1 MDIELL
7 SEMHTKLS
15 QAVQLYDHLLNEQL
29 SQRTYS
35 SPAPQAQAQTP
46 YQAQNQWEPQQTASP
61 STTAIPYSP
70 TYNRTHLVH
79 QQSQWTH
86 AAPSVHQMAY
96 NAIPAVS
103 SPVVQY
109 QPPQQ
114 QQTYQT
120 LPPVTVQPY
129 QAQPQTQPSAPP
141 QTVTS
146 PPPVPTSASPTV
158 TSMPGVLPH
167 VQTPTLSRH
176 ASLAHRPA
184 SMAFSP
190 QRAGTG
196 LHRSATIS
204 SAASYTPHPQ
214 QTYTPTAQQQSAQA
228 PAQPQHAQP
237 HQVPVQVPVF
247 PTAPTNAPAT
257 YSLFGAP
264 QVPAQQPREE
274 PKEALLIEL

>member
-1 MDIELL
+1 MN
-7 SEMHTKLS
+7 TKLS

-35 SPAPQAQAQTP
+35 SPAPQSQVQTP
-46 YQAQNQWEPQQTASP
+46 YQAQNQWELRRTASP
-61 STTAIPYSP
+61 STSAISYNPSYNQ
-70 TYNRTHLVH
+70 TYTVP
-79 QQSQWTH
+79 QQSQWTP
-86 AAPSVHQMAY
+86 ASPSAHQTAY
-96 NAIPAVS
+96 NAAPAVS
-103 SPVVQY
+103 SPTMQY
-109 QPPQQ
+109 QAPQQ
-114 QQTYQT
+114 QQAYQT

-141 QTVTS
+141 QTA
-146 PPPVPTSASPTV
+146 PLSAPPTV
-158 TSMPGVLPH
+158 ASMPGISPS

-176 ASLAHRPA
+176 VSLAHRPA
-184 SMAFSP
+184 SMAFPP

-204 SAASYTPHPQ
+204 SASSYTPHPQ
-214 QTYTPTAQQQSAQA
+214 QTYTQIAPHQQQQQQQHSMQT
-228 PAQPQHAQP
+228 PAQPQHVQP

>member
-1 MDIELL
+1 MN
-7 SEMHTKLS
+7 TKLS

-35 SPAPQAQAQTP
+35 SPAPQAQVQMQTP
-46 YQAQNQWEPQQTASP
+46 YQAQNQWDLRRTASP
-61 STTAIPYSP
+61 STSYNP
-70 TYNRTHLVH
+70 TYNQTHTVP
-79 QQSQWTH
+79 QQSQWTPVTPSAH
-86 AAPSVHQMAY
+86 QTTYNAAP
-96 NAIPAVS
+96 AVT

-109 QPPQQ
+109 QTPQQ
-114 QQTYQT
+114 HQTYQS

-146 PPPVPTSASPTV
+146 PPPVPISAPPTV
-158 TSMPGVLPH
+158 TSTPGVWTPM
-167 VQTPTLSRH
+167 QTPTLSRH
-176 ASLAHRPA
+176 VSLAHRPS
-184 SMAFSP
+184 SMAAFPP

-196 LHRSATIS
+196 LHRSSTIS
-204 SAASYTPHPQ
+204 SSATSYTAHPQ
-214 QTYTPTAQQQSAQA
+214 QTTYNPIAQQQQQSAQT
-228 PAQPQHAQP
+228 PAQPQQQHVQP

-264 QVPAQQPREE
+264 QVPVQQPREE

>member
-1 MDIELL
+1 M

-35 SPAPQAQAQTP
+35 SPAPQSQAP
-46 YQAQNQWEPQQTASP
+46 YQAQNRWSPRRTASP
-61 STTAIPYSP
+61 TTTTTAYNS
-70 TYNRTHLVH
+70 TYNPTPAVP
-79 QQSQWTH
+79 QQPQWTPA
-86 AAPSVHQMAY
+86 AAPVQPMAY
-96 NAIPAVS
+96 NPAPAVS

-114 QQTYQT
+114 QRTFQT
-120 LPPVTVQPY
+120 LPPITVQPY
-129 QAQPQTQPSAPP
+129 QPQPTQSSAPP

-146 PPPVPTSASPTV
+146 PPVPISAPPTV
-158 TSMPGVLPH
+158 ASIPGVHPPA
-167 VQTPTLSRH
+167 QAPTLSRH
-176 ASLAHRPA
+176 ASLAHRPT
-184 SMAFSP
+184 STAFPP
-190 QRAGTG
+190 QRTGTG
-196 LHRSATIS
+196 LHRSTTIS
-204 SAASYTPHPQ
+204 ATTSHAPHPQ
-214 QTYTPTAQQQSAQA
+214 PTYTPVPEQQ
-228 PAQPQHAQP
+228 PVQPSIAQP

-264 QVPAQQPREE
+264 PVPAQQPREE

>member
-1 MDIELL
+1 
-7 SEMHTKLS
+7 MHTKLS

-29 SQRTYS
+29 SQRTYG
-35 SPAPQAQAQTP
+35 SPAPQAQTP
-46 YQAQNQWEPQQTASP
+46 YQAQGQWAPRRTASP
-61 STTAIPYSP
+61 PVTDTAYNL
-70 TYNRTHLVH
+70 TYNRSPTVP
-79 QQSQWTH
+79 QQSQWTPATPSAH
-86 AAPSVHQMAY
+86 QTAYNAAPSA
-96 NAIPAVS
+96 S

-109 QPPQQ
+109 QPIQQ
-114 QQTYQT
+114 QQTYQV

-129 QAQPQTQPSAPP
+129 HAPAQIQPSAPP
-141 QTVTS
+141 QIIKS
-146 PPPVPTSASPTV
+146 PPPVPISAPPTV
-158 TSMPGVLPH
+158 ATIPGVPPP

-176 ASLAHRPA
+176 VSLAHRPA
-184 SMAFSP
+184 SMAYP

-196 LHRSATIS
+196 LHRSATLS

-214 QTYTPTAQQQSAQA
+214 QTYTLAAQQQSAQT
-228 PAQPQHAQP
+228 PAQPQQAQP

>member
-1 MDIELL
+1 
-7 SEMHTKLS
+7 MHTKLS

-29 SQRTYS
+29 SQRTYG
-35 SPAPQAQAQTP
+35 SPSAPAQTP
-46 YQAQNQWEPQQTASP
+46 YQAQDQWALRRTASP
-61 STTAIPYSP
+61 STTDTAYNPVYNRSP
-70 TYNRTHLVH
+70 TVP
-79 QQSQWTH
+79 QQSQWTP
-86 AAPSVHQMAY
+86 AAHSIHQTAY
-96 NAIPAVS
+96 NATPSVS

-109 QPPQQ
+109 QPLQQ
-114 QQTYQT
+114 QQTYQV

-129 QAQPQTQPSAPP
+129 QAPAQTQPTASP
-141 QTVTS
+141 QTVT
-146 PPPVPTSASPTV
+146 PHPRVPTSAPPTV
-158 TSMPGVLPH
+158 ATIPGVPPP
-167 VQTPTLSRH
+167 VQTPALSRH
-176 ASLAHRPA
+176 VSLAHRPA
-184 SMAFSP
+184 SMAFPP

-204 SAASYTPHPQ
+204 SAAPYIPHPQ
-214 QTYTPTAQQQSAQA
+214 QTYTPAAQHQSAQT

-237 HQVPVQVPVF
+237 HQAPVQVPVF